1 MTSRFWDGAGTY
13 TRTVKAIL
21 LNRIILVLAFV
32 GLFIAGVLSIEAA
45 TGAIVP
51 CGSSGGGCE
60 LVARHPS
67 SRIAG
72 IPVAYIGVLGYLI
85 IGGLAILR
93 ASKGV
98 HNARPLVTFGYV
110 AAALGTATSL
120 YLQFVSFTVIR
131 ATCPWCLSSAALM
144 IVLLIMH
151 ALLAQELETNPTSP
165 DVAPGFGKLDIPMI
179 AVLPVLVGIGL
190 VTMGMSMQK
199 GAAGAGLPLPK
210 ETDLSKVVLIPDKAN
225 WYGEKSAPLT
235 IVEFADILCPS
246 CQQTSPQVKEFV
258 AQNKGKASLVYRH
271 YPLVQIHPQ
280 ANAAAAIAEA
290 AADQGKFWD
299 FVLAVMG
306 KQMKPESPDE
316 LFEVA
321 QGVGIDTATI
331 RKRLGDTND
340 VVYERIDRDLKAVK
354 ALGINSTPTFL
365 LVANGKVIETAGPGD
380 ILPKLNGEKV
390 QAAMNAKPAA
400 SSSSATPETK
410 P

>member
-1 MTSRFWDGAGTY
+1 
-13 TRTVKAIL
+13 
-21 LNRIILVLAFV
+21 
-32 GLFIAGVLSIEAA
+32 
-45 TGAIVP
+45 
-51 CGSSGGGCE
+51 
-60 LVARHPS
+60 
-67 SRIAG
+67 
-72 IPVAYIGVLGYLI
+72 
-85 IGGLAILR
+85 
-93 ASKGV
+93 
-98 HNARPLVTFGYV
+98 
-110 AAALGTATSL
+110 
-120 YLQFVSFTVIR
+120 
-131 ATCPWCLSSAALM
+131 M
-144 IVLLIMH
+144 IVLLIVH
-151 ALLAQELETNPTSP
+151 ALLAQELETNPTAP
-165 DVAPGFGKLDIPMI
+165 DVPPGFGKLDIPMI

-190 VTMGMSMQK
+190 VTMGMSMK
-199 GAAGAGLPLPK
+199 KAAGGGLTINSP
-210 ETDLSKVVLIPDKAN
+210 TDFSKVVLIPEKAN
-225 WYGEKSAPLT
+225 WFGEKTAPLT

-246 CQQTSPQVKEFV
+246 CQQTSPAVKEFV

-331 RKRLGDTND
+331 RKRLSDTND

-380 ILPKLNGEKV
+380 ILPKLNGEKA
-390 QAAMNAKPAA
+390 QAAMNAMPAA